1 MITRITLLILSFVL
15 ISILFISCEKEVS
28 TSPPSEPVPIGFVS
42 IESNPPGAKIYEDG
56 RNSGL
61 VTPDSLGWLEE
72 KEYVFTLKKNLYRD
86 TSFSIRVLESEPKSI
101 FIDYHSNPRMLG
113 GIIFTT
119 NLTGAQVFVNDDDT
133 GLKTPAE
140 MKGLIP
146 GIYKVKYVKE
156 NCRDDSLL
164 VTVMSNIMVDA
175 AMSLRDTSIWVDYT
189 PVNSGVQSYQITDLL
204 IDHQG
209 FLWVA
214 SRDAGI
220 SKFTGAE
227 WINYNESNS
236 GLISDNVS
244 VMELGEF
251 GEIIIGTNTGA
262 VKFDGISWSGI
273 GGVPNSAEVKGLDYI
288 GNDSLLIATT
298 KGVVLYA
305 NRRWELFDA
314 SVENFPGDVTTDV
327 MKDFKG
333 KIWVTTTMTG
343 IGRLNG
349 GEWRKWFFDYDP
361 LENPNNLFNTVN
373 HDGERIWFGL
383 SYNVGLGAWGG
394 LMSYDYTS
402 ETFIVNYPFFAGRT
416 IYDINVTDEGE
427 KLVSTNDGLHT
438 FFNTAQVKSYR
449 RGTTG
454 LTTDNIICSI
464 LDANGNIWIGTQS
477 HGLFKYKRYLDK
489 K

>member
-1 MITRITLLILSFVL
+1 MTTRVNSLTALIVL
-15 ISILFISCEKEVS
+15 ISFLTISCEKEVS

-42 IESNPPGAKIYEDG
+42 IESDPPGAKIYEDG

-72 KEYVFTLKKNLYRD
+72 KEYIFTLKKNLYRD
-86 TSFSIRVLESEPKSI
+86 TSFSIRVLEAEPKSI

-119 NLTGAQVFVNDDDT
+119 NLAGAKIFVNNEDT
-133 GLKTPAE
+133 GLLSPAE

-146 GIYKVKYVKE
+146 GVYKVKYVKE
-156 NCRDDSLL
+156 NCRDDSLQ
-164 VTVMSNIMVDA
+164 VTVMSNVLVDA
-175 AMSLRDTSIWVDYT
+175 AMSLRDTSIWVDYNLY
-189 PVNSGVQSYQITDLL
+189 NSGIQSNQITDLL

-214 SRDAGI
+214 SRDEGI
-220 SKFTGAE
+220 AKFTGAE
-227 WINYNESNS
+227 WIIYNEFNS
-236 GLISDNVS
+236 GLISNNVS

-251 GEIIIGTNTGA
+251 GEILIGTNIGA

-273 GGVPNSAEVKGLDYI
+273 GGVPASAEVKDLDYI
-288 GNDSLLIATT
+288 GNDSLWIATT

-314 SVENFPGDVTTDV
+314 SIDTFPGDVATGV
-327 MKDFKG
+327 LKDFKG
-333 KIWVTTTMTG
+333 NTWVTTTMTG
-343 IGRLNG
+343 IGRYDGN
-349 GEWRKWFFDYDP
+349 EWRKWFFDYDP

-383 SYNVGLGAWGG
+383 SYNVSLGSWGG
-394 LMSYDYTS
+394 LMSYDYNS
-402 ETFIVNYPFFAGRT
+402 NIFIVNYPFFAGRT
-416 IYDINVTDEGE
+416 VYEINVTEDGE
-427 KLVSTNDGLHT
+427 KLISTNDGLHT
-438 FFNTAQVKSYR
+438 FYNSAQIKSYR

-454 LTTDNIICSI
+454 LTTDNIICST
-464 LDANGNIWIGTQS
+464 LDAAGNIWIGTQS

-489 K
+489 